1 MHECLF
7 VCLTS
12 KPENLLGHLNF
23 VGVLWLASL
32 AYSRSA
38 PAKSAYYAKYQCFRS
53 NYGLR
58 FSNEMKQYE
67 PASMCLLYVFLV
79 KFQAMKV
86 LEVTDE

>member
-1 MHECLF
+1 MYVHECLF
-7 VCLTS
+7 ICLTS

-23 VGVLWLASL
+23 VGVLGLASL
-32 AYSRSA
+32 AYLRSA
-38 PAKSAYYAKYQCFRS
+38 
-53 NYGLR
+53 
-58 FSNEMKQYE
+58 